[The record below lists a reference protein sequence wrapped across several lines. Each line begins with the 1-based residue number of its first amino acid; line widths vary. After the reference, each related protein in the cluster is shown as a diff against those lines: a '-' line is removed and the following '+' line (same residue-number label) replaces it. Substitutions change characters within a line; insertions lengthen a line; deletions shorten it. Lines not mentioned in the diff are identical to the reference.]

1 MIISKEHIF
10 KISKNILPFS
20 DAGSTNF
27 SLFQLLRLSLFQIS
41 VGMAT
46 VMLAGTL
53 NRVMIVELLV
63 PASLVAVMIAI
74 PVLIAP
80 LRTFYG
86 HKSDT
91 YKSFIGWKRIPYMW
105 FGSLFQFGGLAIMP
119 FAIIILSGDQ
129 TVGPSWAGEVLV
141 AIAFL
146 FTGIGMHITQTVG
159 LALAADRATKENRPR
174 VVALLYFMFLFGM
187 GISAVV
193 IGILLADFSKLRLI
207 QVVQGSAVLTL
218 ILNLVAVWRQE
229 QIIINQQ
236 KNDKSEK
243 FFLSWKKFISDR
255 KTNSLIWV
263 VFWGTLAFSMQD
275 VLLEPYG
282 GQILGLSVSETT
294 NLTGVWALGALLGL
308 ALAANNSKKTVSS
321 VSNAMT
327 ALLIGIVGFSAII
340 FSSPM
345 QFPFLYFLGTLFIG
359 FGTGLFS
366 VSLLIIAMALSSKT
380 NLGSGFILG
389 SWGAAQAIGAG
400 LGIAVGGIL
409 RDVVNKIALSGYLGS
424 TFENNSIGYIFVYH
438 LEILFIFITLIA
450 LGMLSQEINK
460 RKIKDHAQK
469 SFGLTEIP
477 S

>member
-20 DAGSTNF
+20 DAGSANF

-63 PASLVAVMIAI
+63 PASLVAIMIAI

-229 QIIINQQ
+229 QIIINNQ

-438 LEILFIFITLIA
+438 LEILFIFITLIV

-460 RKIKDHAQK
+460 RKIKDHDQK

>member
-63 PASLVAVMIAI
+63 PASLVAIMIAI

-218 ILNLVAVWRQE
+218 ILNLVAVWRQG

-366 VSLLIIAMALSSKT
+366 VSLLIIAMALSAKT

-438 LEILFIFITLIA
+438 LEILFIFITLIV

-460 RKIKDHAQK
+460 RRIKDHDQK

>member
-63 PASLVAVMIAI
+63 PASLVAIMIAI

-159 LALAADRATKENRPR
+159 LALAADKATKENRPR

-229 QIIINQQ
+229 QIIINNQ

-409 RDVVNKIALSGYLGS
+409 RDVVNKIALSGYLGP

-438 LEILFIFITLIA
+438 LEILFIFITLIV

-460 RKIKDHAQK
+460 RKIKDHDQK